1 MAGSKRKKGLV
12 IVESPAK
19 AKKIGGF
26 LGADYVVR
34 ASMGHVRDLPA
45 KAAEVPAEVKKEPWS
60 TLGVNVAADFEPLY
74 VVPPEKKKVV
84 KELKDALKEVDELIL
99 ATDEDREGESI
110 GWHLAQLLSPRVP
123 VKRMVFSEITK
134 KAILEALQQTRQLD
148 ENLVRAQETRRVLD
162 RLYGYTLSPLLWKK
176 IARGLSAGRVQSVAV
191 RILVERELERL
202 AFRSGTYWDIVA
214 QLATG
219 QQQTFSSQLVA
230 VGGKKIATGK
240 DFDEH
245 TGRLTEGSDV
255 LLLSEADARALESR
269 LRNARWQVTS
279 IEQREQMRRPP
290 APFTTSTLQQ
300 EANRKLG
307 MSARQT
313 MQTAQRLYED
323 GNITYM
329 RTDSVTLSQEA
340 LTATRNRVRRDY
352 GDTFLM
358 SEPRQYTGKIKNAQ
372 EAHEAIR
379 PAGTDMQTAEELGLS
394 GGEQR
399 LYDMIWKRTMATQMP
414 DARLRFDTVTIV
426 ADDVGVQPV
435 GVQALACP
443 SADNASVPSEQ
454 PKGWTPTAEF
464 RATGRH
470 VEFPG
475 YFRVYV
481 EDGDDAEAARD
492 DEESALP
499 PLAEGDQL
507 NCRDLQPV
515 GHETKP
521 PARYT
526 EASLVRKMEAEGI
539 GRPSTYASIISTIQ
553 DRGYV
558 RKAGNQLIPT
568 FTALAVNRLLEQHFP
583 NLVDFQFTAQMEQ
596 SLDDISNGQADR
608 LPYLKQFYSGRDGL
622 EEQVKTHEEQIDPR
636 EACTL
641 RLDGLTSNV
650 RVGRYGPYLE
660 TQQNG
665 ETVTA
670 SLPDDVAP
678 AEVNNELADKLIEQK
693 KRGPQSLGMHPEE
706 GLPVYVLV
714 GPFGPYVQLGDV
726 TEEVPKPKRSSVP
739 ANLDPLQLELGTAIK
754 LLELPRRIGT
764 HPEDGKVVNA
774 GMGRFGPYVL
784 HDKKYGNFDR
794 KTQLFTTSDGR
805 TVDILT
811 VDMPAALEM
820 LAKSKS
826 RGETPPLKVLGED
839 AESGEQV
846 AIFEGRYGPYVRLG
860 KKGKMLASIPKD
872 REMDSVTMAEALQW
886 IGERAARGKGGRGAK
901 KSAAPKAAKS
911 PKAKKPKSDAD
922 KSATKPT
929 AARKTK
935 KSKKADADE

>member
-1 MAGSKRKKGLV
+1 MAGTKRKKGLV

-26 LGADYVVR
+26 LGKDYEVR

-74 VVPPEKKKVV
+74 IVPPEKKKVV
-84 KELKDALKEVDELIL
+84 KELKDLLKDAEELIL

-110 GWHLAQLLSPRVP
+110 GWHLAQLLNPRVP

-134 KAILEALQQTRQLD
+134 KAILDALQQTRQLD
-148 ENLVRAQETRRVLD
+148 ANLVQAQETRRVLD

-191 RILVERELERL
+191 RILVQRELERL
-202 AFRSGTYWDIVA
+202 AFRSGTYWDLTA
-214 QLATG
+214 QLATTA
-219 QQQTFSSQLVA
+219 QQGFSAQLYA
-230 VGGKKIATGK
+230 VGGRKIATGK
-240 DFDEH
+240 DFDES
-245 TGRLTEGSDV
+245 TGRIAEGADV
-255 LLLSEADARALESR
+255 LLLSEADARSLESR
-269 LRNARWQVTS
+269 LKNVPWQVTN

-307 MSARQT
+307 MSARQA

-340 LTATRNRVRRDY
+340 LNATRNRIRRDY
-352 GDTFLM
+352 GDTFVTA
-358 SEPRQYTGKIKNAQ
+358 EPRQYTGKIKNAQ

-379 PAGTDMQTAEELGLS
+379 PAGDQMQTGEELGLS
-394 GGEQR
+394 GGELR

-414 DARLRFDTVTIV
+414 EARLRFDTVTIT
-426 ADDVGVQPV
+426 ADD
-435 GVQALACP
+435 
-443 SADNASVPSEQ
+443 
-454 PKGWTPTAEF
+454 AEF

-481 EDGDDAEAARD
+481 EDGDDADVARD

-499 PLAEGDQL
+499 PLAQGDAL
-507 NCRDLQPV
+507 TCGELQPV

-526 EASLVRKMEAEGI
+526 EASLVRKLEAEGI

-608 LPYLKQFYSGRDGL
+608 LPYLKQFYSGREGL

-641 RLDGLTSNV
+641 RLDGLEPNV

-660 TQQNG
+660 RQENG

-678 AEVNNELADKLIEQK
+678 AEVNNELAEKLIEQK
-693 KRGPQSLGMHPEE
+693 KRGPQALGMHPEE
-706 GLPVYVLV
+706 GLPVYILV

-726 TEEVPKPKRSSVP
+726 TEEVPKPKRSSIP
-739 ANLDPLQLELGTAIK
+739 ANLDPLQLDLDSAIK
-754 LLELPRRIGT
+754 LLQLPRRIGL

-794 KTQLFTTSDGR
+794 KAHTFVTSDGR
-805 TVDILT
+805 TVDILN

-839 AESGEQV
+839 AESKEQV

-860 KKGKMLASIPKD
+860 KKGKLLASIPKD
-872 REMDSVTMAEALQW
+872 REIDSVTLAEALQW
-886 IGERAARGKGGRGAK
+886 IADRAARGGGGRGGRGAK
-901 KSAAPKAAKS
+901 KSAAPKAAKKP
-911 PKAKKPKSDAD
+911 PKAKKPKAEGD